1 MSRRVRYTLVTVLLL
16 LVVLTAAGYFMFG
29 DQIQAVNSIREI
41 ADGVFYLEYRGDYG
55 VADFL
60 EQGGAASDAELTAFL
75 TKFFTKGLYQY
86 EPPEQLIG
94 CSTIAAQLP
103 DGGYGFGRNFDLD
116 DSTVLIMR
124 TVPEDGYASIST
136 TNQNTDKLDLTTT
149 SALRLILDRAANV
162 EEALAL
168 LEQYDMHASADSDY
182 HFALSDA
189 SGRAVVVEYIDDK
202 MHVLETPVVTN
213 HILLPSSFY
222 KIGLNPGDTRYEV
235 LMEYWEDRDWV
246 MTLDE
251 TRAALAAAA
260 QSGGIKTLW
269 SIVYDQSALKLAFY
283 HRRDFDNPI
292 YFNLTE
298 R

>member
-213 HILLPSSFY
+213 QILLPSSFY

-235 LMEYWEDRDWV
+235 LMEYWEARDWV